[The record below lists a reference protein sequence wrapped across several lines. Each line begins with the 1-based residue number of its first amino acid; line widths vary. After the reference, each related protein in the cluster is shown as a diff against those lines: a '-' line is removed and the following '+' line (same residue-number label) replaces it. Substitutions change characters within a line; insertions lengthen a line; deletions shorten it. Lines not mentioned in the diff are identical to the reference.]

1 MDIVLT
7 AASICGLHAL
17 IKLFDVKDAKMGSHY
32 FSQAFVISGA
42 DVPDP
47 PPQVGLRSQ
56 FKDKWDRLQAD
67 GNEFTG

>member
-47 PPQVGLRSQ
+47 PPSRATFPV
-56 FKDKWDRLQAD
+56 
-67 GNEFTG
+67 